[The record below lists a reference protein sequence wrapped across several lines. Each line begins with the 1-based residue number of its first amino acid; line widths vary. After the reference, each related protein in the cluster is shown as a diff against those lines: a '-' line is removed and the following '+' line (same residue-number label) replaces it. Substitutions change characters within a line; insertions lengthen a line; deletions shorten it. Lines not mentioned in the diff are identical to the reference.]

1 MKKVLALVLAV
12 IMVCTMAMAAT
23 IDVGSK
29 LVVTGGTNL
38 AKITLDPTKDIDF
51 TETYYLQVPADYFNL
66 LSALKPTGKYNADVF
81 TVSGL
86 NGGYDATNKDE
97 YYVPV
102 KVADKPLDGNADL
115 VLGVFTIKYDANN
128 FATFKIVNNEFVL
141 DKLVIGSMDK
151 TATATAIT
159 NKLNAQ
165 YDIGY
170 EAKDLYTSSAYID
183 MTNETKG
190 WFFNNTAKAAVLKLN
205 TGITLT
211 VPAKTYF
218 YFEKVAGDAATLSSA
233 ALGLTNYFSAGYTV
247 SAGTIEYKLE
257 VADGSNHLFYA
268 VDKNGNVYNAGLTFV
283 IEKDTAGHEHG
294 YWTLKTTD
302 YPYGLADGSKVL
314 NVGAIPG
321 ASTGTNTNGT
331 TTNPGTGANDV
342 VGVAAALAV
351 VALVSGAAISLK
363 K

>member
-12 IMVCTMAMAAT
+12 IMVCTMAMALT
-23 IDVGSK
+23 IDTGNK
-29 LVVTGGTNL
+29 LVVNNNGTV
-38 AKITLDPTKDIDF
+38 ATITLDPSKDIDF

-66 LSALKPTGKYNADVF
+66 LSAVKPTGKTNADVF

-86 NGGYDATNKDE
+86 NGGYDAENKDN

-102 KVADKPLDGNADL
+102 KVADKALDGVADL
-115 VLGVFTIKYDANN
+115 TLGGFTIKYDANN
-128 FATFKIVNNEFVL
+128 YVTFKVNSANEFVV
-141 DKLVIGSMDK
+141 DKLIIGSMDK
-151 TATATAIT
+151 TATATTIT
-159 NKLNAQ
+159 EKLNAK

-170 EAKDLYTSSAYID
+170 EAHDVIADDGNKTVAEGWNYNNS
-183 MTNETKG
+183 TKA
-190 WFFNNTAKAAVLKLN
+190 TTIELDAAGV
-205 TGITLT
+205 TLT

-218 YFEKVAGDAATLSSA
+218 TFESITAGTPDATY
-233 ALGLTNYFSAGYTV
+233 GLTAKITKGYAV
-247 SAGTIEYKLE
+247 SAGTIEYKIE
-257 VADGSNHLFYA
+257 ATNGSNDLYYA
-268 VDKNGNVYNAGLTFV
+268 VTKAGKVYTSGMTFV
-283 IEKDTAGHEHG
+283 IEKNAVGTETG

-302 YPYGLADGSKVL
+302 YLYGIFQGTKAL
-314 NVGAIPG
+314 NVSNIPG
-321 ASTGTNTNGT
+321 ATTTPAGTGT

>member
-12 IMVCTMAMAAT
+12 IMVCTMAMAVT
-23 IDVGSK
+23 IDVGNK

-38 AKITLDPTKDIDF
+38 AKITLDPAKVIDF

-170 EAKDLYTSSAYID
+170 EATPLLASGASTYTVPSAD
-183 MTNETKG
+183 G
-190 WFFNNTAKAAVLKLN
+190 WYVNNTAKPVTVELE
-205 TGITLT
+205 TGVSLT

-218 YFEKVAGDAATLSSA
+218 TFESITAGTPDAAY
-233 ALGLTNYFSAGYTV
+233 GLTSKIAKGYAV
-247 SAGTIEYKLE
+247 SAGTIEYKFE
-257 VADGSNHLFYA
+257 ATNGSNDLYYA
-268 VDKNGNVYNAGLTFV
+268 VSKAGKVYTAGLTFV
-283 IEKDTAGHEHG
+283 IEKNAVGAETG

-302 YPYGLADGSKVL
+302 YLYGIFSGSKVL
-314 NVGAIPG
+314 NVGTIPG
-321 ASTGTNTNGT
+321 ATTTTPGTS